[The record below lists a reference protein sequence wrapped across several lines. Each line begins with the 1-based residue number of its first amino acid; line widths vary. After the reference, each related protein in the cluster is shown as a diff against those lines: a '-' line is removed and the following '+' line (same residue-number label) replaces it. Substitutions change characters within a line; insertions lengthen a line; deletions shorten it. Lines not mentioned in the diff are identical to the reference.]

1 MAFFRRV
8 RGVRASLPSGSIIGR
23 KSGGTGA
30 AEIISA
36 GDIVRAGSA
45 AAPSPSPGGGSTGV
59 GTDGQVW
66 ATVGSAA
73 AWSFLSLLTK
83 VGTIATGVWQG
94 TKIALAYG
102 GTNADLSATGGAHK
116 FLRQNSV
123 GAAVDVVQPDFS
135 DLASTISTH
144 LTAGTNISFSGTDP
158 VTINASGGGS
168 TTLAGDTDVN
178 ISSPSNNQVLTYQTS
193 DNKWHNVSPGTG
205 GTVTSVA
212 MTVPA
217 ELSVAGSPVTTSGTL
232 AVTWAAQADN
242 KILANITG
250 GSSVPSFSTVTA
262 VLDHALGSTND
273 KLAIRRSGAWTQDQI
288 SNMLTAGVGIALTGT
303 TNVTVSGAYVAGAGI
318 SISGATITNTG
329 ASGSP
334 GGSSDYIAPIYG
346 GGPPSIMRA
355 FGEKSVDGG
364 AGTGPA
370 GSGPVGDITI
380 QYNTP
385 KQPGSFIGW
394 DGARFVSTAIISQNT
409 SGPPPTPLAG
419 TVLQL
424 VGKDSVATRLSIAG
438 FATQGN
444 ITFQRANGT
453 AASLSALTTADI
465 IGGFGGAGYGATGYS
480 SFQRAQVRFTA
491 AEPWTDSA
499 QGARIAFAVNKLGAS
514 SALEQVWIA
523 PDGGL
528 ELLLDGVEPTGSTKG
543 GGTVNAATYPSYYT
557 NGNWEG
563 GPVNQAPPASGSI
576 TIAASH
582 SLIFVRK
589 YTPPNNAKLILGSD
603 AFLRGA

>member
-1 MAFFRRV
+1 MSRIINRV
-8 RGVRASLPSGSIIGR
+8 RGIRGSFRPNQVITTPTRGTRGPAQLSDINTLASQLGAAGVGSGAAGNGVPSG
-23 KSGGTGA
+23 
-30 AEIISA
+30 
-36 GDIVRAGSA
+36 GS
-45 AAPSPSPGGGSTGV
+45 
-59 GTDGQVW
+59 DGQVL
-66 ATVGSAA
+66 AKVASAV
-73 AWSFLSLLTK
+73 AWTFTTAITA
-83 VGTIATGVWQG
+83 VGTIVTGVWHG
-94 TKIALAYG
+94 TKIGLQYG
-102 GTNADLSATGGAHK
+102 GTNADLSATGGTHS
-116 FLRQNSV
+116 FLKQASS
-123 GAAVDVVQPDFS
+123 GAAITVAQVDYS
-135 DLASTISTH
+135 DLSGTQPTNAITQLTGDV
-144 LTAGTNISFSGTDP
+144 TAGPGSGSQAATLATVNLNTGTFGDATH
-158 VTINASGGGS
+158 VGQFTVNGKGLITAASSVAITGSGGS
-168 TTLAGDTDVN
+168 
-178 ISSPSNNQVLTYQTS
+178 
-193 DNKWHNVSPGTG
+193 

-217 ELSVAGSPVTTSGTL
+217 ELSVSGSPVTTSGTL
-232 AVTWAAQADN
+232 AVTWASEADN
-242 KILANITG
+242 TLLSRIA
-250 GSSVPSFSTVTA
+250 GSSGVPSFNTLTA
-262 VLDHALGSTND
+262 ILDHALGNTNNQF
-273 KLAIRRSGAWTQDQI
+273 AARISGSWTQAGI
-288 SNMLTAGVGIALTGT
+288 SSFLTAGSGISLSGT
-303 TNVTVSGAYVAGAGI
+303 TNV
-318 SISGATITNTG
+318 TITNTG

-543 GGTVNAATYPSYYT
+543 GGTINAATYPSYYT

-563 GPVNQAPPASGSI
+563 GPVNQAPPASSSI

-582 SLIFVRK
+582 SMIFVRK

-603 AFLRGA
+603 AILRGA